1 MATPLSFATQLAR
14 QTGQLL
20 LEHFNSPNTQTNLKP
35 DGSVVTEADLA
46 ADHLIAQAIHN
57 SFPTDFILSEELH
70 PSNDGTAANLWV
82 IDPLDGTTN
91 FSLGLHYWGV
101 LIARLADGWPE
112 CAALY
117 FPLLDELYTVQ
128 SSQGAYLNGEPI
140 GVKPPNPDQPAAF
153 FACCSRTLNHYN
165 VSVPYKARIFGSAAY
180 SLCAVARGIA
190 VLSFEAKPKI
200 WDIAGA
206 WLLVK
211 EAGGIIQMPD
221 GSQPFPLVP
230 GTNYAMQSFP
240 TVAAATQE
248 LATSALSQIRPK
260 EQT

>member
-20 LEHFNSPNTQTNLKP
+20 LDHFHSPSTQTKLKA
-35 DGSVVTEADLA
+35 DRSVVTDADLA

-70 PSNDGTAANLWV
+70 PSNDGTSANLWV
-82 IDPLDGTTN
+82 VDPLDGTTN
-91 FSLGLHYWGV
+91 FSLGLHHWGV
-101 LIARLADGWPE
+101 LIARIAGGRPE

-128 SSQGAYLNGEPI
+128 RSQGAYLNGERI

-153 FACCSRTLNHYN
+153 FACCSRTLHHYN

-180 SLCAVARGIA
+180 SICALARGIA
-190 VLSFEAKPKI
+190 VLSFEARPKI

-206 WLLVK
+206 WLLVE
-211 EAGGIIQMPD
+211 EAGGVIHTLD

-230 GTNYAMQSFP
+230 GANYATESFP
-240 TVAAATQE
+240 TVAAATPE
-248 LATSALSQIRPK
+248 LARDALDQIRPK
-260 EQT
+260 KNI